1 MIRFALNVA
10 FRQLGSCMSKR
21 VLALAF
27 LLIVCFIPCGARQQS
42 SDQEIVRQ
50 ARQSSYSLKS
60 QGLIELK
67 CAVQPDW
74 DSMYAAVKADNVGT
88 EQLLPIMKSTHFT
101 VLLGPDGASTISHES
116 DMAPPNQEV
125 AGRVRQS
132 VDGMEQV
139 LTGFF
144 QTWSSFMFNS
154 PLPEPDDKY
163 QLEKK
168 GEEYD
173 LSFGQGATQVAVVLN
188 LDLII
193 EEVKLTSPQ
202 LEGTLHPEWSPSNNG
217 LVLSGYQAIRQ
228 ATRHA
233 RVNPHSYQRK
243 WRTSRWKGSAYQ
255 VPWISQSHWLRVL
268 FRFVLF
274 SRTIG

>member
-1 MIRFALNVA
+1 MI
-10 FRQLGSCMSKR
+10 KR
-21 VLALAF
+21 VLLSAL
-27 LLIVCFIPCGARQQS
+27 LLVVCLVPSVARQQS
-42 SDQEIVRQ
+42 SDQEIIRE

-60 QGLIELK
+60 QGLVELK
-67 CAVQPDW
+67 CTVQPDW
-74 DSMYAAVKADNVGT
+74 DSMYAAVKVDKVGT
-88 EQLLPIMKSTHFT
+88 EQLLPIMNSTHFT

-116 DMAPPNQEV
+116 HVAPPNEEV

-154 PLPEPDDKY
+154 PLPEPSDKY

-188 LDLII
+188 LDLVI
-193 EEVKLTSPQ
+193 EEVRLTSPQ
-202 LEGTLHPEWSPSNNG
+202 LEGTLHPQWSPSDNG
-217 LVLSGYQAIRQ
+217 LLLSGYEGNYKAAAGQPSQLSAKIAYEEVEGLSLPSTVDFTVSTAVGTIPIRLVFQ
-228 ATRHA
+228 DYEVKLSPT
-233 RVNPHSYQRK
+233 K
-243 WRTSRWKGSAYQ
+243 
-255 VPWISQSHWLRVL
+255 
-268 FRFVLF
+268 
-274 SRTIG
+274 